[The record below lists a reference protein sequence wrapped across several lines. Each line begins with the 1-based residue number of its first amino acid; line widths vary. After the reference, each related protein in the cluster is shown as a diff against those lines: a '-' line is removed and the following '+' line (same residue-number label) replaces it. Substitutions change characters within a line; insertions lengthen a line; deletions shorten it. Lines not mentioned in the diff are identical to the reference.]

1 MTKEQENKFI
11 ELVETFNTLNK
22 EQQNYIK
29 GVIDGLQHGNTQSKL
44 APPLS

>member
-1 MTKEQENKFI
+1 MKKEQEKKFLQ
-11 ELVETFNTLNK
+11 LVESFNTLNK